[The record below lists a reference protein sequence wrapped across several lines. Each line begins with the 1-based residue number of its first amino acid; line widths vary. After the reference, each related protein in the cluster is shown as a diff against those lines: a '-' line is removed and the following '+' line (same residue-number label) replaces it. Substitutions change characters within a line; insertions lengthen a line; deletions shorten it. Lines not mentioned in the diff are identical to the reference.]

1 VKNHQ
6 FPPTPDSDLASSDS
20 SLPSPDF
27 LQAVVFDFDGTMAD
41 SYQAIAASVNHVR
54 QLHGLPPLAVAQ
66 VRHCVGRGTDYL
78 LEHTLPGIDPETAIA
93 QYSAHHPTVLRSG
106 TRLLPGV
113 ESTLGKLHSAG
124 LKLAV
129 CSNKPKPFTVAL
141 LDILGIAG
149 FFQAVIG
156 PEDAPRPKP
165 APDMLLA
172 ALKALAADPEHT
184 LYVGD
189 MTVDIETA
197 RAAKV
202 KVFVIATGSDD
213 AASLIAAR
221 PDKLLARFD
230 ELTELCGAA

>member
-1 VKNHQ
+1 
-6 FPPTPDSDLASSDS
+6 
-20 SLPSPDF
+20 
-27 LQAVVFDFDGTMAD
+27 
-41 SYQAIAASVNHVR
+41 
-54 QLHGLPPLAVAQ
+54 
-66 VRHCVGRGTDYL
+66 
-78 LEHTLPGIDPETAIA
+78 
-93 QYSAHHPTVLRSG
+93 
-106 TRLLPGV
+106 
-113 ESTLGKLHSAG
+113 
-124 LKLAV
+124 
-129 CSNKPKPFTVAL
+129 
-141 LDILGIAG
+141 
-149 FFQAVIG
+149 
-156 PEDAPRPKP
+156 
-165 APDMLLA
+165 MLLA